1 MLQIKDIHKEYRTGN
16 LVQRALDGVSLSL
29 RDNEFVAILG
39 PSGSGK
45 TTLLNIIGGLDRYD
59 SGDLIING
67 ISTKKYKDRDWDSYR
82 NHTIGFVF
90 QSYNLIPH
98 QTVLANV
105 ELALTIS
112 GVSKSE
118 RRRRAKEAL
127 EKVGLGAQ
135 IHKKPSQMSGG
146 QMQRVAIAR
155 ALVNDPEILLAD
167 EPTGALD
174 SDTSVQVMDLL
185 QEVAKER
192 LVVMVTHNPELAQL
206 YATRIVTVKDGRIL
220 SDTDPFVI
228 DSESMAPPVHKN
240 MGKSS
245 MSFFTALSLSFQ
257 NLKTKKARTLLTSF
271 AGSIG
276 IIGIALIL
284 SISNGVDKYITN
296 MEEETLSEYPLQIQS
311 TGVDLTSMMMGAA
324 TAQSGK
330 KDGEVGV
337 AQMVTNMFSK
347 MNSND
352 LESLKVY
359 LDSNESSISQ
369 YANSVEYT
377 YSVSPQIF
385 LENGKNIRQVNPD
398 KSFSAMGLGSGSS
411 NSIMSSTMS
420 TDVFHEMPE
429 DADLYKDQYDV
440 KAGRW
445 PENYK
450 ECVLVLTSQGDI
462 SDFLQYTL
470 GLRDGKELDDMV
482 QKFIAEEAVETPENE
497 GPYTYDEILGKKF
510 KLVNSTDYY
519 EYDEEY
525 KVWKDKS
532 DNSSYMK
539 KLVKNGEDLTIV
551 GIVQPVEG
559 ATASMLTA
567 GICYTPELTKHVIE
581 KAASSE
587 IVKQQLADEKINV
600 FTGEEFGKED
610 NENSKFDMESLFS
623 INADALQE
631 AFQVDLSGFNMDL
644 SSLSG
649 LSSGLNVEMPD
660 MPDMS
665 ALAGNIN
672 LDESSMPDLSKL
684 IKLDD
689 LDLDLSHMIDPEEI
703 LKNLPADQVPDMSQA
718 LKSVKFDFTEEKVTA
733 LLKEVLTG
741 YQESIKD
748 KPEADMDKMQAALKQ
763 YLTSKEMNER
773 LCKDLQ
779 ELVKNNVN
787 VDMSSEKLIAVAV
800 GLMNQYQEYAK
811 ANGITQTDV
820 ASILAFL
827 SQGEIQQ
834 QIKEEAENLV
844 KNSVT
849 VNITTKQIRDL
860 LMQDVVA
867 AYPEYARNNSL
878 PDPANLGT
886 YFLEYM
892 QTEDGQ
898 NRLMN
903 GLMTLVDT
911 SEVQTQFSQAM
922 ETYMKSMMTSF
933 TDAIAKGIESKF
945 TEIMEQVEKQLTKGI
960 QTAMEQM
967 IGNISS
973 GMQEAMQSVMTSVS
987 SSLTSAMS
995 QAMSGLGGLGSGMG
1009 NMEDALSI
1017 NPEAFAKAI
1026 QMNMNEDDLSE
1037 LMMSLLSSENSSYDG
1052 NLKKLGYADLNV
1064 PGGINIY
1071 PKDFESK
1078 SEIVGILDQYNADM
1092 EAAGEDEKV
1101 ITYTD
1106 LVGTLMSSV
1115 TDIVNIISYVLVAFV
1130 AISLVVSSIMI
1141 GVITYISVLERK
1153 KEIGILRAIGAS
1165 RHNVS
1170 QVFNAETFIIGF
1182 CAGAMGIG
1190 ITLLLLIPANSIIR
1204 SLADG
1209 VNVKAALPPVA
1220 AVVLIGLSVV
1230 LTLLGGLIPSRKAA
1244 KSDPVTALRT
1254 D

>member
-174 SDTSVQVMDLL
+174 SETSVQVMDLL

-359 LDSNESSISQ
+359 LDSNESSISK

-482 QKFIAEEAVETPENE
+482 QKFMAEEAVETPENE

-867 AYPEYARNNSL
+867 AYPEYAWNNSL

-1115 TDIVNIISYVLVAFV
+1115 TNIVNIISYVLVAFV